1 MADSG
6 KGGGG
11 SSGGSSA
18 GKKALPKY
26 THSAPF

>member
-1 MADSG
+1 MANSG

-11 SSGGSSA
+11 RSGGSSA

>member
-1 MADSG
+1 MAGSG

-11 SSGGSSA
+11 RSGGGSSTSA
-18 GKKALPKY
+18 TPSY